1 MMFAHCDDPGAALA
15 DAMHVSESLNGRV
28 VIPVADAEY
37 GTVVVMH
44 RNGAAQEPQISYD
57 HTDEGDLCL
66 CLRAGE
72 VVLQGLS
79 DPSQVCMVLAAQ

>member
-1 MMFAHCDDPGAALA
+1 MMFAHCDDRAAALS
-15 DAMHVSESLNGRV
+15 DAFHVSESLNGRV
-28 VIPVADAEY
+28 VIPISDRDH

-44 RNGAAQEPQISYD
+44 RDDAARQPQVTYD
-57 HTDEGDLCL
+57 HTDEGDLRL

-72 VVLQGLS
+72 VVLQGVS